1 MVLKVQAWIDELME
15 APCVSGFLIREEFRS
30 ALRALVEF
38 STTGKCQFSTVDTE
52 IEGEDVDVMQVDDDG
67 SLATLE
73 NPFLNP
79 ASALVSE
86 KGGFILLGHPGIGKN
101 LFLNL

>member
-1 MVLKVQAWIDELME
+1 MVLRVQAWINELME
-15 APCVSGFLIREEFRS
+15 APCVSGFLIRTEFRK

-38 STTGKCQFSTVDTE
+38 STTGKYQFSTVDTE
-52 IEGEDVDVMQVDDDG
+52 IEGEEVAIPVNDDG
-67 SLATLE
+67 SLVALE

-79 ASALVSE
+79 AAALVSE

-101 LFLNL
+101 SFPYL